1 MENSC
6 LLSSCMVSINYFKS
20 PSLHLPK
27 NHYLPTFREFVQP
40 KLMRDQPWNCRMVL
54 NVTIIDQTINL
65 PSSAFFT
72 TSHVG
77 SEFWLLPPYST
88 SWWLIVNKPGAGRS
102 TEHPLIACRVL
113 EKEGWQTQKVKL
125 SYRANPISSFIQKLG
140 PIAMIWATAMLEGL
154 SPHPQTS

>member
-6 LLSSCMVSINYFKS
+6 LLSSCMVSINYLKS

-27 NHYLPTFREFVQP
+27 NQYLPTFRELVQP
-40 KLMRDQPWNCRMVL
+40 KLMRDQPLNCRMVL

-88 SWWLIVNKPGAGRS
+88 SWWLINCEQALVQEEVLSIPWLHAESLKRRDGRLKRS
-102 TEHPLIACRVL
+102 NCLI
-113 EKEGWQTQKVKL
+113 E
-125 SYRANPISSFIQKLG
+125 PIQSLVSFRNLD
-140 PIAMIWATAMLEGL
+140 P
-154 SPHPQTS
+154 